1 MKRRELAAI
10 KSFREDPSLI
20 KTSNKSENLSEDE
33 TTYKFFSS
41 LVGEHG
47 QELQWQPRVEHL
59 PKG

>member
-1 MKRRELAAI
+1 
-10 KSFREDPSLI
+10 
-20 KTSNKSENLSEDE
+20 LSEDE

-59 PKG
+59 PKGQDHATLDLVL